1 MYLRLPM
8 TEPVFLSS
16 WSYNSKILIL
26 ARTTYP
32 N

>member
-8 TEPVFLSS
+8 TEPAFLSS

-26 ARTTYP
+26 ARTIYP